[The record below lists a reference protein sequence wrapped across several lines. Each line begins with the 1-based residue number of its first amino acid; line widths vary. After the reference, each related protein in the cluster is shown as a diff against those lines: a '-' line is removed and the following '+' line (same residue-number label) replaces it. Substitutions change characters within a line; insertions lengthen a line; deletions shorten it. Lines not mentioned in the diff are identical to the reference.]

1 MQGSRKDDIRP
12 DEDLKPTV
20 TDLEIREPYLDQAVA
35 VDEIV
40 DNVTK
45 MVAEYGNGEAFE
57 PREWVNQWLDRHVPA
72 LGGKPRSYL
81 GTEEGLALV
90 KNVLDMSW
98 SGAYA

>member
-1 MQGSRKDDIRP
+1 MQGSQKSNIRREEVFKPVIDLEVHDPYLNPARAVDDI
-12 DEDLKPTV
+12 V
-20 TDLEIREPYLDQAVA
+20 SHVA
-35 VDEIV
+35 
-40 DNVTK
+40 K
-45 MVAEYGNGEAFE
+45 MVAEHGNGEKFE

-81 GTEEGLALV
+81 GTAEGRALV

>member
-1 MQGSRKDDIRP
+1 MPGSHKAEMRP
-12 DEDLKPTV
+12 DEDFK
-20 TDLEIREPYLDQAVA
+20 QAVVELDVIEPHLDSKLA

-40 DNVTK
+40 DHVTK
-45 MVAEYGNGEAFE
+45 MVAEHGNGEKFD

-81 GTEEGLALV
+81 GTAEGRARV